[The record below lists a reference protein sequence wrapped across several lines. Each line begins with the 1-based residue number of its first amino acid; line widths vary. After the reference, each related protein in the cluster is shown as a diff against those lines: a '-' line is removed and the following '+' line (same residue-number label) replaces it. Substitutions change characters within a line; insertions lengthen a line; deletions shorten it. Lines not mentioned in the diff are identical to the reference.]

1 MRAIRRSINSIGIDM
16 EENRKISIVI
26 PLYNGESYIRQTIN
40 SILQSTYQ
48 DLELLIINDGS
59 TDNSV
64 QICEEIQRQ
73 DKRIILFQKKNEGV
87 VSARNYGAKKASG
100 AYLCFC
106 DQDDIVDKECYE
118 KLIKRIDNDQSDIC
132 MCSTGRSIHGK
143 ISAYELSEDIC
154 YTGNEILTQL
164 LYPLLFNVFSI
175 PIKMD
180 SKNRYPH
187 IWSCM
192 FRMCFWRKHQFQFRA
207 YIRFEDDWLLKI
219 EAFSKAERIST
230 ISHIGYYWRVNMQS
244 ETYIPH
250 YIAHLG
256 VKQQNCYEDM
266 RHSISYKVQD
276 PKVLEFFQQVTFCKQ
291 YLEAI
296 HNFANLKKRNYHNRV
311 KRKKNSLQVES
322 IIAYFQENIYQRDF
336 EHAIKARRYVKKG
349 RIKPQIILPI
359 LAKRWTRI
367 SYFAEVFLDYVLV
380 VTLHSQIM
388 TKLERMLKGIR

>member
-1 MRAIRRSINSIGIDM
+1 MAKYLLMNC
-16 EENRKISIVI
+16 RKIYVI
-26 PLYNGESYIRQTIN
+26 QE
-40 SILQSTYQ
+40 
-48 DLELLIINDGS
+48 
-59 TDNSV
+59 
-64 QICEEIQRQ
+64 
-73 DKRIILFQKKNEGV
+73 
-87 VSARNYGAKKASG
+87 
-100 AYLCFC
+100 
-106 DQDDIVDKECYE
+106 
-118 KLIKRIDNDQSDIC
+118 
-132 MCSTGRSIHGK
+132 
-143 ISAYELSEDIC
+143 
-154 YTGNEILTQL
+154 NEILTQL
-164 LYPLLFNVFSI
+164 LYPLLFNGFSV

-296 HNFANLKKRNYHNRV
+296 HNFANLKQIPSIGNCEFASAICLSVYYYNEQNDLIKI
-311 KRKKNSLQVES
+311 KN
-322 IIAYFQENIYQRDF
+322 AF
-336 EHAIKARRYVKKG
+336 
-349 RIKPQIILPI
+349 
-359 LAKRWTRI
+359 
-367 SYFAEVFLDYVLV
+367 
-380 VTLHSQIM
+380 
-388 TKLERMLKGIR
+388 